1 MKLTVLATAA
11 ILAASASSAAD
22 LNLGGQ
28 TISLGGEVDAN
39 YNTGTE
45 KWGMDLIP
53 EASVNAWGVDFSAS
67 TTFDLMTLNDDD
79 ADLFQGLDFEAGY
92 TIPNTGLRAY
102 VEVGTDKDLEF
113 GDAVVGASFSF

>member
-1 MKLTVLATAA
+1 
-11 ILAASASSAAD
+11 
-22 LNLGGQ
+22 
-28 TISLGGEVDAN
+28 GEVDAN

-92 TIPNTGLRAY
+92 TI
-102 VEVGTDKDLEF
+102 
-113 GDAVVGASFSF
+113 